1 MTPTKPFDSYKW
13 RWLSVQPS
21 EGLLEA
27 PVFLGV
33 LRALGRHEGEVFS
46 DPKLRD
52 TLEVVQE
59 ETSSSVTLARNP
71 NRNLFRNSG
80 QYWRGTGLL
89 TPAGRGIIQLTSL
102 GRRVA
107 DGYITQAEFAA
118 LMVQQTTLPNSAT
131 YSEDE
136 IEKWRQSNL
145 EIRPLKL
152 ILEIIER
159 LGRKAGAS
167 AANLTNE
174 ELVKVIIPLAGDKIS
189 VEVMADYI
197 LQYREDASI
206 TAGWPD
212 CAPMD
217 NDNRLA
223 REFLLFL
230 ANFGLLRME
239 YNAGVHI
246 PRDKQK
252 FVMDELFDV
261 ESVSTPAT
269 DSIFESDASAAR
281 AVDDVRHSSLP
292 SIIERTRVMT
302 TVLARTGQSKF
313 RSRIMAAYKQTCFIT
328 GEEISEILEA
338 AHIVPVKNGGSD
350 EENNGLCLRIDIHRL
365 FDSGN
370 IRLKSDGGLMLS
382 DNVAN
387 SKNYG
392 FLPKGVNYPAF
403 VNPANIAWRDNY
415 L

>member
-1 MTPTKPFDSYKW
+1 MTPIKPFDTYKW

-33 LRALGRHEGEVFS
+33 LRALGRHEGRVFA
-46 DPKLRD
+46 DPRLKD
-52 TLEVVQE
+52 TLQIVQE
-59 ETSSSVTLARNP
+59 ETESSVTLARDP
-71 NRNLFRNSG
+71 SRNLFRNSG

-89 TPAGRGIIQLTSL
+89 TSARRGLIQLTPL

-118 LMVQQTTLPNSAT
+118 LMVQQTMLPNVAT
-131 YSEDE
+131 YSSDE
-136 IEKWRQSNL
+136 IDKWREANL

-152 ILEIIER
+152 ILEIIEK
-159 LGRKAGAS
+159 LGRNSGAS
-167 AANLTNE
+167 AAYLTNE
-174 ELVKVIIPLAGDKIS
+174 ELVKVVIPLAGAKAS
-189 VEVMADYI
+189 VDTIASMLFGYRADP
-197 LQYREDASI
+197 SI
-206 TAGWPD
+206 VHGWPD

-217 NDNRLA
+217 NDRRLA

-230 ANFGLLRME
+230 ANFGLLRLE
-239 YNAGVHI
+239 AGAGVHVS
-246 PRDKQK
+246 KQK

-261 ESVSTPAT
+261 ESVSAPSKE
-269 DSIFESDASAAR
+269 SIFEDDASAAR

-313 RSRIMAAYKQTCFIT
+313 RSRVLNAYERTCFIT
-328 GEEISEILEA
+328 GEKIPEILEA

-350 EENNGLCLRIDIHRL
+350 DENNGICLRIDIHRL

-370 IRLKSDGGLMLS
+370 IRLRIDGSIMLS
-382 DNVAN
+382 DNVA
-387 SKNYG
+387 SSANYG
-392 FLPKGVNYPAF
+392 FIPEGVTYPPF
-403 VNPANIAWRDNY
+403 INPANIAWRDNY